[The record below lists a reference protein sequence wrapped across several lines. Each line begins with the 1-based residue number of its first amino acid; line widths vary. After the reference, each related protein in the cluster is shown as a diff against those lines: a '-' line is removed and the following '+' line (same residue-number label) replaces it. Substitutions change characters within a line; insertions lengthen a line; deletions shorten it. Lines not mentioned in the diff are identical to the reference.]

1 LKTAT
6 TIKTDRPVVLVPVDE
21 YERMR
26 ETIEILSNPETVQTI
41 KRGRKEFAE
50 GKTVELEEFW
60 RKEMNAD

>member
-1 LKTAT
+1 MKTAT

-26 ETIEILSNPETVQTI
+26 ETIEILSNPETIRTI
-41 KRGRKEFAE
+41 RRGRKEFAE

>member
-1 LKTAT
+1 MKTAT
-6 TIKTDRPVVLVPVDE
+6 IIKTDRPVVLVPIDE

-26 ETIEILSNPETVQTI
+26 ETIEVLSHPETIRTI
-41 KRGRKEFAE
+41 RRGRKEFAE

>member
-1 LKTAT
+1 VKTAT

-26 ETIEILSNPETVQTI
+26 ETIEILSNPETEQTI

-50 GKTVELEEFW
+50 GRTVELEEFW
-60 RKEMNAD
+60 GMRR

>member
-26 ETIEILSNPETVQTI
+26 ETIEILSNPETIRTI
-41 KRGRKEFAE
+41 RRGRKEFAE